1 MIHSIWMLRSECA
14 HFHGS
19 MVDKC
24 CTSQKING
32 LQSSFGRGTINPEI
46 HICNI
51 FRPYSVS
58 HSPSQWRYRF
68 WAPPNVQRRAICCA
82 SPRRQCQIMSDL
94 LKRFECVHQVENL
107 SQLHSTSISGCS
119 QRFWGFMRQMIIN
132 TTLNWFP
139 NGRSARSQVA
149 HMQVCAF
156 LRLTIGRV
164 VGRLFVQE
172 VEWYSEYTTLENPG
186 KWIAME
192 AGDVVKW

>member
-1 MIHSIWMLRSECA
+1 MGYNLPLDVELSTQRSISAICSGHTASVIRHLNGGIVSHRSSECP
-14 HFHGS
+14 GS
-19 MVDKC
+19 PMFFEVLLRK
-24 CTSQKING
+24 SNG
-32 LQSSFGRGTINPEI
+32 DL
-46 HICNI
+46 
-51 FRPYSVS
+51 
-58 HSPSQWRYRF
+58 
-68 WAPPNVQRRAICCA
+68 ICCA

-94 LKRFECVHQVENL
+94 FLDAHRDFGG
-107 SQLHSTSISGCS
+107 S
-119 QRFWGFMRQMIIN
+119 WGRMIIN